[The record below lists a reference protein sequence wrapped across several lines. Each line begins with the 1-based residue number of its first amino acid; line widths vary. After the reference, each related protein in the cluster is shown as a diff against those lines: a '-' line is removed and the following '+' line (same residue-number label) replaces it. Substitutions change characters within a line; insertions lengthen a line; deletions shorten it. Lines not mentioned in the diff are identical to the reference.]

1 MTLVE
6 TDMTPVTPVASMAD
20 VTAMTTVNAAVT
32 SEVAAA
38 GKPVVAGETMAA
50 VAEVERAVCLAS
62 INPRELRLTVLVV
75 SDEFDEMTRLGL
87 VDLTNNISGLRCRLG
102 GGRCERHS

>member
-6 TDMTPVTPVASMAD
+6 TDMTSVTSVAD
-20 VTAMTTVNAAVT
+20 VTAMTTVDAAVS
-32 SEVAAA
+32 SEVAAT
-38 GKPVVAGETMAA
+38 GKAVVAREAMAA

-87 VDLTNNISGLRCRLG
+87 VGLTNNISGLCCRLG

>member
-20 VTAMTTVNAAVT
+20 VTAMTTVNAPVS
-32 SEVAAA
+32 SEMAAT

-50 VAEVERAVCLAS
+50 VAEMKRAVCLAS

-87 VDLTNNISGLRCRLG
+87 VVLTNNISGLRCRLG

>member
-6 TDMTPVTPVASMAD
+6 TEMTSMAD

-32 SEVAAA
+32 SEMAAT
-38 GKPVVAGETMAA
+38 GKTVVAREAKAA

-62 INPRELRLTVLVV
+62 MNPRELRLTKSVV
-75 SDEFDEMTRLGL
+75 SDEFNEMTRLGL
-87 VDLTNNISGLRCRLG
+87 IGLTNNISGLCCRLG
-102 GGRCERHS
+102 GGCCEGHS

>member
-6 TDMTPVTPVASMAD
+6 TEMTSMAD

-32 SEVAAA
+32 SEMAAT
-38 GKPVVAGETMAA
+38 GKPVVAREAKAA

-62 INPRELRLTVLVV
+62 MNPRELRLTKSVV
-75 SDEFDEMTRLGL
+75 SDEFNEMTRLGL
-87 VDLTNNISGLRCRLG
+87 IGLTNNISGLCCRLG
-102 GGRCERHS
+102 GGCCEGHS